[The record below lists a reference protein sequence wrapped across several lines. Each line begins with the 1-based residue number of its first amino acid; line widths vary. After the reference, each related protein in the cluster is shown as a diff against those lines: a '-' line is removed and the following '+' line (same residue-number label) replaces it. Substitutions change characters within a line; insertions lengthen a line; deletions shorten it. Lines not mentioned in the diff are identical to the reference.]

1 MSDEPDG
8 KPVRWL
14 GTPEGLAQL
23 REVDVVFAVDRATG
37 QETLVFGRSLLQ
49 LIRNGYE
56 GPSGLAYRV
65 LRVPVDMETDELEV
79 VRAACLV
86 AKGSYDLQA

>member
-1 MSDEPDG
+1 MSDDLDG

-37 QETLVFGRSLLQ
+37 KETLVFGRSLL
-49 LIRNGYE
+49 RDGYE
-56 GPSGLAYRV
+56 GPTGLACRV

-86 AKGSYDLQA
+86 AKGSYDLQS